1 MNSLIIDTSTKYLYI
16 ALVKDDVVLSEKIF
30 EGSKNHAGN
39 SVYQIDLLLKEFDL
53 KTSDLDNVYCGYG
66 PGSYTGV
73 RISVTIAKMLASFLD
88 INLYKVSS
96 LFLAGSGYD
105 NKNVAV
111 MFDARRGNSFCGC
124 YGENY
129 IEDKLRS
136 NEEFLNLVN
145 SYDDL
150 IVVNESNFKVNPL
163 KVIENATKV
172 EDVEAFVPSYLR
184 ITEAEY
190 NLRHQNDQKS

>member
-39 SVYQIDLLLKEFDL
+39 SVYQIDLLLKEFNL

-88 INLYKVSS
+88 VNLYKVSS

-105 NKNVAV
+105 NKNVAI

-163 KVIENATKV
+163 KVIKNATKV
-172 EDVEAFVPSYLR
+172 CDVEAFVPSYLR

>member
-16 ALVKDDVVLSEKIF
+16 GLVQDDKILAERIF

-39 SVYQIDLLLKEFDL
+39 SVYQIDLLLKEHNL

-73 RISVTIAKMLASFLD
+73 RISVTIAKMLASFSN
-88 INLYKVSS
+88 INLYGISS
-96 LFLAGSGYD
+96 LYLAGSGYD

-111 MFDARRGNSFCGC
+111 MFDARRGNSFCAC
-124 YGENY
+124 FGELE
-129 IEDKLRS
+129 IQDKLRS
-136 NEEFLNLVN
+136 NEEFLNMLTELNDLV
-145 SYDDL
+145 
-150 IVVNESNFKVNPL
+150 IVKEENFKVNPL
-163 KVIENATKV
+163 KVIKHAFKV
-172 EDVEAFVPSYLR
+172 NDVEAFVPNYLR

-190 NLRHQNDQKS
+190 NLRNQQ

>member
-1 MNSLIIDTSTKYLYI
+1 MISLFLDTSTKYLYI

-39 SVYQIDLLLKEFDL
+39 SVYQIDLLLKEFNL

-88 INLYKVSS
+88 VNLYKVSS

-172 EDVEAFVPSYLR
+172 DDVEAFVPSYLR

>member
-1 MNSLIIDTSTKYLYI
+1 MYSLVIDTATKYLYI
-16 ALVKDDVVLSEKIF
+16 ALVKDNEILEEKIF

-39 SVYQIDLLLKEFDL
+39 SVYQIDLLLKEHNL

-73 RISVTIAKMLASFLD
+73 RISVTIAKMLASFSD
-88 INLYKVSS
+88 IKLFSISS

-111 MFDARRGNSFCGC
+111 MFDARRGNSFCAC
-124 YGENY
+124 YGQNL
-129 IEDKLRS
+129 IIDKLRS
-136 NEEFLNLVN
+136 NEEFLNTVN
-145 SYDDL
+145 LFEDI

-163 KVIENATKV
+163 KVISNATYV
-172 EDVEAFVPSYLR
+172 SDVEAFVPNYLR

-190 NLRHQNDQKS
+190 NLRHQND

>member
-39 SVYQIDLLLKEFDL
+39 SVYQIDLLLKEFNL
-53 KTSDLDNVYCGYG
+53 KTSDLDDVYCGYG

-88 INLYKVSS
+88 VNLYKVSS

-111 MFDARRGNSFCGC
+111 MFDARRGNSFCCC

-136 NEEFLNLVN
+136 NEEFLSKVN

>member
-30 EGSKNHAGN
+30 EVSKNHAGN
-39 SVYQIDLLLKEFDL
+39 SVYQIDLLLKEFNL

-88 INLYKVSS
+88 VNLYKVSS

-136 NEEFLNLVN
+136 NEEFLNEVN

-172 EDVEAFVPSYLR
+172 MDVEAFVPSYLR

>member
-39 SVYQIDLLLKEFDL
+39 SVYQIDLLLKEFNL

-73 RISVTIAKMLASFLD
+73 RISVTIAKMIASFTGA
-88 INLYKVSS
+88 NLFSVSS

-105 NKNVAV
+105 NKNVAI
-111 MFDARRGNSFCGC
+111 MFDARRGNSFCAC
-124 YGENY
+124 YGENV
-129 IEDKLRS
+129 IEDKLR
-136 NEEFLNLVN
+136 NNDEFLNTVNEFNDLV
-145 SYDDL
+145 
-150 IVVNESNFKVNPL
+150 VVNEANFKVNPL
-163 KVIENATKV
+163 KVIANAERV
-172 EDVEAFVPSYLR
+172 VDVEGFVPNYLR

-190 NLRHQNDQKS
+190 NLRH

>member
-39 SVYQIDLLLKEFDL
+39 SVYQIDLLLKEFNL

-88 INLYKVSS
+88 VNLYKVSS

-124 YGENY
+124 YGENF

-163 KVIENATKV
+163 KVIKNATKV
-172 EDVEAFVPSYLR
+172 GDVEAFVPSYLR

>member
-39 SVYQIDLLLKEFDL
+39 SVYQIDLLLKEFNL

-88 INLYKVSS
+88 VNLYKVSS

-172 EDVEAFVPSYLR
+172 DDVEAFVPSYLR

>member
-39 SVYQIDLLLKEFDL
+39 SVYQIDLLLKEFNL

-88 INLYKVSS
+88 VNLYKVSS

-136 NEEFLNLVN
+136 NEEFLSKVN

>member
-39 SVYQIDLLLKEFDL
+39 SVYQIDLLLKEFNL

-136 NEEFLNLVN
+136 NEEFLSKVN

>member
-16 ALVKDDVVLSEKIF
+16 GLVQDDKVLEEKIF

-39 SVYQIDLLLKEFDL
+39 SVYQIDLLLKEHNL

-73 RISVTIAKMLASFLD
+73 RISVTIAKMLASFSN
-88 INLYKVSS
+88 INLYGISS
-96 LFLAGSGYD
+96 LYLAGSGYD

-111 MFDARRGNSFCGC
+111 MFDARRGNSFCAC
-124 YGENY
+124 FGELE

-136 NEEFLNLVN
+136 NEEFLSMLNELNDLV
-145 SYDDL
+145 
-150 IVVNESNFKVNPL
+150 IVKEENFKVNPL
-163 KVIENATKV
+163 KVIQHAFKV
-172 EDVEAFVPSYLR
+172 NDVEAFVPNYLR

-190 NLRHQNDQKS
+190 NLRNQQ

>member
-16 ALVKDDVVLSEKIF
+16 GLVQDDKVLAERVF

-39 SVYQIDLLLKEFDL
+39 SVYQIDLLLKEFGL
-53 KTSDLDNVYCGYG
+53 NTSNLDNVYCGYG

-73 RISVTIAKMLASFLD
+73 RISVTIAKMLASFSN
-88 INLYKVSS
+88 INLYGISS

-111 MFDARRGNSFCGC
+111 MFDARRGNSFCAC
-124 YGENY
+124 YGEVEIN
-129 IEDKLRS
+129 DKLRN
-136 NEEFLNLVN
+136 NEEFLNMLSEASDLV
-145 SYDDL
+145 L
-150 IVVNESNFKVNPL
+150 VKEENFKVNPL
-163 KVIENATKV
+163 KVIQHAFKV
-172 EDVEAFVPSYLR
+172 NDVEAFVPNYLR

-190 NLRHQNDQKS
+190 NLRNNG

>member
-39 SVYQIDLLLKEFDL
+39 SVYQIDLLLKEFNL

-73 RISVTIAKMLASFLD
+73 RISVTIAKMLAIFLD
-88 INLYKVSS
+88 VNLYKVSS

-172 EDVEAFVPSYLR
+172 GDVEAFVPSYLR

>member
-16 ALVKDDVVLSEKIF
+16 GLVQDDKVLAERIF

-39 SVYQIDLLLKEFDL
+39 SVYQIDLLLKEFGL
-53 KTSDLDNVYCGYG
+53 NTSNIDNVYCGYG

-73 RISVTIAKMLASFLD
+73 RISVTIAKMLASFSD
-88 INLYKVSS
+88 INLYGISS

-111 MFDARRGNSFCGC
+111 MFDARRGNSFCAC
-124 YGENY
+124 YGEVEIN
-129 IEDKLRS
+129 DKLRN
-136 NEEFLNLVN
+136 NEEFLNMLSEANDLVF
-145 SYDDL
+145 
-150 IVVNESNFKVNPL
+150 VNEENFKVNPL
-163 KVIENATKV
+163 KVIKHAFRVN
-172 EDVEAFVPSYLR
+172 DVEAFVPNYLR

-190 NLRHQNDQKS
+190 NLRNNG

>member
-16 ALVKDDVVLSEKIF
+16 ALVQDDKVLSERTF

-39 SVYQIDLLLKEFDL
+39 SVYQIDLMLKEHNL

-73 RISVTIAKMLASFLD
+73 RISVTIAKMLASFSN
-88 INLYKVSS
+88 INLYGISS

-105 NKNVAV
+105 NPNVAV
-111 MFDARRGNSFCGC
+111 MFDARRGNSFCAC
-124 YGENY
+124 YGEKL

-136 NEEFLNLVN
+136 NEEFLNM
-145 SYDDL
+145 
-150 IVVNESNFKVNPL
+150 VNELNDLVVVKEENFKVNPL
-163 KVIENATKV
+163 KVIKNATKIN
-172 EDVEAFVPSYLR
+172 DVEAFVPNYLR

-190 NLRHQNDQKS
+190 NLKHQNG

>member
-16 ALVKDDVVLSEKIF
+16 GLVQDDKVLAERIF

-39 SVYQIDLLLKEFDL
+39 SVYQIDLLLKEFGL
-53 KTSDLDNVYCGYG
+53 NTSNIDNVYCGYG

-73 RISVTIAKMLASFLD
+73 RISVTIAKMLASFSD
-88 INLYKVSS
+88 INLYGISS

-111 MFDARRGNSFCGC
+111 MFDARRGNSFCAC
-124 YGENY
+124 YGEVEIN
-129 IEDKLRS
+129 DKLRN
-136 NEEFLNLVN
+136 NEEFLNMLSEAN
-145 SYDDL
+145 DL
-150 IVVNESNFKVNPL
+150 FVVKEENFKVNPL
-163 KVIENATKV
+163 KVIKHAFRVN
-172 EDVEAFVPSYLR
+172 DVEAFVPNYLR

-190 NLRHQNDQKS
+190 NLRNNG

>member
-1 MNSLIIDTSTKYLYI
+1 MLSLIIDTSTKYLYI
-16 ALVKDDVVLSEKIF
+16 ALVKDECILSEKIF

-39 SVYQIDLLLKEFDL
+39 SVYQVDLLLKEFNL

-73 RISVTIAKMLASFLD
+73 RISVTIAKMLASFQ
-88 INLYKVSS
+88 NTKLYAVSS

-111 MFDARRGNSFCGC
+111 MFDARRGNSFCAC
-124 YGENY
+124 FGENS

-136 NEEFLNLVN
+136 NEEFLNSVE
-145 SYDDL
+145 SFDDL
-150 IVVNESNFKVNPL
+150 VIVNEAQFKVNPL
-163 KVIENATKV
+163 KVMTNATLV
-172 EDVEAFVPSYLR
+172 DDVEAFVPKYLR

-190 NLRHQNDQKS
+190 NLRHQND

>member
-39 SVYQIDLLLKEFDL
+39 SVYQIDLLLKEFNL
-53 KTSDLDNVYCGYG
+53 ETSDFDTVYCGYG

-88 INLYKVSS
+88 VNLYKVSS

-124 YGENY
+124 YGENF

-136 NEEFLNLVN
+136 NEEFLSKVN

>member
-39 SVYQIDLLLKEFDL
+39 SVYQIDLLLKEFNL

-88 INLYKVSS
+88 VNLYKVSS

-136 NEEFLNLVN
+136 NEEFLNEVN
-145 SYDDL
+145 SYYDL
-150 IVVNESNFKVNPL
+150 IVVNESNIKVNPL
-163 KVIENATKV
+163 KVIEKATKV
-172 EDVEAFVPSYLR
+172 GDVEAFVPSYLR

-190 NLRHQNDQKS
+190 NLRHQND

>member
-39 SVYQIDLLLKEFDL
+39 SVYQIDLLLKEFNL
-53 KTSDLDNVYCGYG
+53 NTSDLDNVYCGYG

-73 RISVTIAKMLASFLD
+73 RMSVTIAKMLASFLD
-88 INLYKVSS
+88 VNLYKVSS

-136 NEEFLNLVN
+136 NEEFLNEVN

-172 EDVEAFVPSYLR
+172 MDVEAFVPSYLR

>member
-16 ALVKDDVVLSEKIF
+16 ALVQDDKILSERTF

-39 SVYQIDLLLKEFDL
+39 SVYQIDLMLKEHNL

-73 RISVTIAKMLASFLD
+73 RISVTIAKMLASFSN
-88 INLYKVSS
+88 INLYGISS

-105 NKNVAV
+105 NTNVAV
-111 MFDARRGNSFCGC
+111 MFDARRGNSFCAC
-124 YGENY
+124 YGEKL

-136 NEEFLNLVN
+136 NEEFLNM
-145 SYDDL
+145 
-150 IVVNESNFKVNPL
+150 VNELNDLVVVKEENFKVNPL
-163 KVIENATKV
+163 KVIKNATKIN
-172 EDVEAFVPSYLR
+172 DVEAFVPNYLR

-190 NLRHQNDQKS
+190 NLKHQNG

>member
-39 SVYQIDLLLKEFDL
+39 SIYQIDLLLKEFNL

-88 INLYKVSS
+88 VNLYKVSS

-124 YGENY
+124 YGENF